1 MNNLRDYFVGLGM
14 NNAWSVAFSV
24 LVGVAV
30 ALLIAQLLRFASQK
44 VVFRLVQPAEE
55 WREALKNRHVFRGVA
70 WALAV
75 LLCHELVLPLLA
87 DWPVLQGRI
96 VILFNGLLVF
106 VAALTISYVISAAV
120 VALEKSQAGHQRVP
134 FKVLGQALQMV
145 VWSYGSVVL
154 LSVLTQRDVSSLL
167 AGMTAVGA
175 VLVYV
180 FRDPILGWMAGI
192 QIAGNDLARYG
203 DWITVPRHGADG
215 QVIDI
220 ALTTIK
226 VRNWDKTISTIPSYA
241 LVSEGFNNWRGMF
254 ESGGRRIKRAV
265 AVDAN
270 SVSLCDAAMLE
281 SIRQCQPV
289 QALADSMAS
298 ASAAAAGEEAF
309 DIVADP
315 HATNLSYYRR
325 WLQAWI
331 CQHPKVNHKMTAM
344 VRELQA
350 EGRGIYV
357 EIYAFSSDQRWEHY
371 EHLQADICDYA
382 LAVLPEFGL
391 RVFQEPTGEDVQ
403 GLVQAAKA

>member
-1 MNNLRDYFVGLGM
+1 MNNLRDYFSGLGLD
-14 NNAWSVAFSV
+14 NAWSVALSV
-24 LVGVAV
+24 LIGVAV
-30 ALLIAQLLRFASQK
+30 ALLIAHLLRLVSQK
-44 VVFRLVQPAEE
+44 LVFRIVQPADE
-55 WREALKNRHVFRGVA
+55 WRDALKNRHVFRGVA
-70 WALAV
+70 WALTV
-75 LLCHELVLPLLA
+75 LLCYGFVVPLLA

-96 VILFNGLLVF
+96 VILLNGLLVF
-106 VAALTISYVISAAV
+106 VAALTISYAISAMV

-134 FKVLGQALQMV
+134 FKVMGQALQV
-145 VWSYGSVVL
+145 LVWSYGSVLL
-154 LSVLTQRDVSSLL
+154 LSVLTERDVSSLL
-167 AGMTAVGA
+167 AGMTAIGA

-203 DWITVPRHGADG
+203 DWITVPRHDADG

-226 VRNWDKTISTIPSYA
+226 VRNWDNSISNIPSYA

-254 ESGGRRIKRAV
+254 ESGGRRIKRAL

-270 SVSLCDAAMLE
+270 SVRLCDAVMLE
-281 SIRQCQPV
+281 RIRQCQSV
-289 QALADSMAS
+289 QALLKNM
-298 ASAAAAGEEAF
+298 AAAGEGVF

-315 HATNLSYYRR
+315 YATILSYYRR

-331 CQHPKVNHKMTAM
+331 FQHPKINHEMTTM

-357 EIYAFSSDQRWEHY
+357 EIYAFSRDQRWEHY

-403 GLVQAAKA
+403 GLVKPHNT